1 MLLFNLGN
9 VGYLSDLDALSVE
22 IRLRQGGRLMRKFLG
37 KAS

>member
-9 VGYLSDLDALSVE
+9 VGYLSDLDALSVK